1 MTKNLSEEVGNINH
15 IHLFLWKK
23 LGFIDSLWTCK
34 YSIYSIIHVI
44 FEMRIRQNREND
56 MADWVRGE
64 GIRRKR

>member
-1 MTKNLSEEVGNINH
+1 MR
-15 IHLFLWKK
+15 K
-23 LGFIDSLWTCK
+23 LATSITFTC
-34 YSIYSIIHVI
+34 SFGRSSGLLTPSGRASTASIIHVI